1 MIRYRLTEMVLL
13 TLLEVSGLGLMVL
26 GYLQAE
32 SPGGLLGWMLLAALG
47 VVLGAAGLW
56 RLHRRQQYGSGLSLK
71 LLGGGGTISLLS
83 GAQLLMQPGYFPG
96 AGPIVRQ
103 YHARGAG
110 SAVWPGAG
118 LCRTGPE
125 CLFPQQA
132 LGRNRITESR
142 WSMARSIGF
151 LYKENHSLGE
161 WFKRSLMAIM

>member
-1 MIRYRLTEMVLL
+1 MIRYRLTEMVML

-83 GAQLLMQPGYFPG
+83 GAQLLMQLD
-96 AGPIVRQ
+96 ISR
-103 YHARGAG
+103 
-110 SAVWPGAG
+110 
-118 LCRTGPE
+118 
-125 CLFPQQA
+125 A
-132 LGRNRITESR
+132 LGRLSGNITPGVLVLLFGPALVFAGLGLSVFFRSR
-142 WSMARSIGF
+142 
-151 LYKENHSLGE
+151 HSDGTE
-161 WFKRSLMAIM
+161 